1 MALETGLDPPLHG
14 KCHLKF
20 PFWFSAHL
28 PYRQGTAIIGLG
40 SDKDIQKTSL
50 LWKHKYSAP
59 FPGCPSHLVEHATG
73 PRPELPAAQPSPCAL
88 WADNNPHRSQ
98 DLPWRWH
105 QIDSNQ
111 IFIAS
116 IQAFTWGLCSCKMT
130 TSLQLKLV
138 RFHRDLKRCQREGGL
153 CQGAGLLSGGDQL
166 WSEDRGSQDFAIHR
180 YLFNFFK
187 YLKWLVSVRLYAKV
201 SN

>member
-1 MALETGLDPPLHG
+1 MVSVSLVSH
-14 KCHLKF
+14 
-20 PFWFSAHL
+20 SVS
-28 PYRQGTAIIGLG
+28 YRQGMGFIGLG
-40 SDKDIQKTSL
+40 SDKDNQKTSL

-59 FPGCPSHLVEHATG
+59 LPGCPSHLVEHATG
-73 PRPELPAAQPSPCAL
+73 PRPELPPAQPSPCAL
-88 WADNNPHRSQ
+88 WADNNPHRGQ

-105 QIDSNQ
+105 RIDSNQ
-111 IFIAS
+111 IFIVS
-116 IQAFTWGLCSCKMT
+116 FQAYMWGLCSCKTT